1 MYKNTYASA
10 SVFLINTKDEIY
22 LEKTID
28 DTFGTNK
35 NFDGEVRRIG
45 TQASLQ
51 HYFDKLT
58 LRENITYIQP
68 KVTSG
73 KYDGKEF
80 AGISRWNI
88 NLGATYN
95 FTEKLIGNIDMYY
108 LSSAYAQDDFANK
121 LGNAYTTVDTNLT
134 YKFNGGLEIYGGV
147 RNLFDREYANAITS
161 SPAGYKAY
169 YPADGRS
176 YYAGFRY
183 NF

>member
-1 MYKNTYASA
+1 M
-10 SVFLINTKDEIY
+10 
-22 LEKTID
+22 
-28 DTFGTNK
+28 
-35 NFDGEVRRIG
+35 DGDVRRIG
-45 TQASLQ
+45 AQASLQ

-80 AGISRWNI
+80 AGVSRWNI

-95 FTEKLIGNIDMYY
+95 FTEKLLLNTDMYY
-108 LSSAYAQDDFANK
+108 SNKSYASDDFANK
-121 LGNAYTTVDTNLT
+121 FGKENSYVTFDTNIK
-134 YKFNGGLEIYGGV
+134 YKVNDGLEIYGGIK
-147 RNLFDREYANAITS
+147 NLFDKNYATFTTIS
-161 SPAGYKAY
+161 SGYKTY
-169 YPADGRS
+169 GPADGRS

>member
-1 MYKNTYASA
+1 MKY
-10 SVFLINTKDEIY
+10 I

-28 DTFGTNK
+28 DIPFGTNK

-45 TQASLQ
+45 AQVSLQ

-95 FTEKLIGNIDMYY
+95 FTEKFIVNTDMYY
-108 LSSAYAQDDFANK
+108 SSTAYASDDFANK
-121 LGNAYTTVDTNLT
+121 LGKENAYIIVDTNLT
-134 YKFNGGLEIYGGV
+134 YKFNDGLEIYGGV
-147 RNLFDREYANAITS
+147 KNLFDREYATSITS
-161 SPAGYKAY
+161 SPL
-169 YPADGRS
+169 
-176 YYAGFRY
+176 
-183 NF
+183 